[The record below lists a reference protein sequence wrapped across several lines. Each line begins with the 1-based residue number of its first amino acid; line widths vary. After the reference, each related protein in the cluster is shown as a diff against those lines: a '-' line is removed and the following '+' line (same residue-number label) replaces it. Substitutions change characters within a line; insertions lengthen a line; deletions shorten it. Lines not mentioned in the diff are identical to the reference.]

1 MFVLKVLGID
11 PGSVICGYGVI
22 EKKKNSLHVIEYG
35 VIKAKKISENFPER
49 LKEIYL
55 RLLKVIERTK
65 PDVASFES
73 TFYSKNAQS
82 LLKLA
87 HARASAMLAA
97 AMNDT
102 PVMEY
107 SPKEVKKSVTGKGS
121 ASKEQVQF
129 MVKTLLNIKETPE
142 FFDVTDALAVAICHC
157 LRADLPS
164 SKSGTWEE
172 FIKKNPG
179 RIAKI

>member
-1 MFVLKVLGID
+1 MIVLGID

-35 VIKAKKISENFPER
+35 VIKAKKAHNELPNR
-49 LKEIYL
+49 LKEIYQ

-65 PDVASFES
+65 PEVAAFES
-73 TFYSKNAQS
+73 TFYSKNVQS

-87 HARASAMLAA
+87 HARASAMLAV

-102 PVMEY
+102 KISEY
-107 SPKEVKKSVTGKGS
+107 SPREIKKSVTGKGS

-142 FFDVTDALAVAICHC
+142 FYDVTDALAVAICHC
-157 LRADLPS
+157 LKSELPTKQS
-164 SKSGTWEE
+164 ASWEE
-172 FIKKNPG
+172 FIKKNPE
-179 RIAKI
+179 RIASV

>member
-1 MFVLKVLGID
+1 M
-11 PGSVICGYGVI
+11 
-22 EKKKNSLHVIEYG
+22 
-35 VIKAKKISENFPER
+35 R
-49 LKEIYL
+49 EIYQ
-55 RLLKVIERTK
+55 RLIQVVERCK
-65 PDVASFES
+65 PDVAAFES

-97 AMNDT
+97 AMNDI
-102 PVMEY
+102 PIAEY

-121 ASKEQVQF
+121 ASKEQVQY

-142 FFDVTDALAVAICHC
+142 FYDVTDALAVAICHC
-157 LRADLPS
+157 M
-164 SKSGTWEE
+164 KSEIPTKKGGSWEE
-172 FIKKNPG
+172 FIKKNPN

>member
-1 MFVLKVLGID
+1 MIVLGID

-22 EKKKNSLHVIEYG
+22 EKKKNSLCVVEYG
-35 VIKAKKISENFPER
+35 VIKAKKAYDELPYR
-49 LKEIYL
+49 LREIYQ
-55 RLLKVIERTK
+55 RLIKVIDRTK
-65 PDVASFES
+65 PDVAAFES

-97 AMNDT
+97 AMNDI
-102 PVMEY
+102 PISEY
-107 SPKEVKKSVTGKGS
+107 SPREVKKSVTGKGS

-129 MVKTLLNIKETPE
+129 MVKTLLKIKETPE
-142 FFDVTDALAVAICHC
+142 FYDVTDALAVAVCHS
-157 LRADLPS
+157 LKSELPS
-164 SKSGTWEE
+164 KKAGSWED
-172 FIKKNPG
+172 FIKKNPE

>member
-1 MFVLKVLGID
+1 LRVLGID

-22 EKKKNSLHVIEYG
+22 EKNKNSLYVVEYG
-35 VIKAKKISENFPER
+35 VIKAKKASEELPNR
-49 LKEIYL
+49 LKEIYQ

-65 PDVASFES
+65 PDVAAFES

-87 HARASAMLAA
+87 HARASAILAA
-97 AMNDT
+97 AMKDI
-102 PVMEY
+102 PIAEY

-142 FFDVTDALAVAICHC
+142 FYDVTDALAVAICHS
-157 LRADLPS
+157 LKSEIPS
-164 SKSGTWEE
+164 NKSGTWED
-172 FIKKNPG
+172 FIKKNPN
-179 RIAKI
+179 RVAKV

>member
-1 MFVLKVLGID
+1 MIVLGID

-35 VIKAKKISENFPER
+35 VVKAKKAHEELPLR
-49 LKEIYL
+49 LKEIYQ

-65 PDVASFES
+65 PEAAAFET

-82 LLKLA
+82 LLKLE
-87 HARASAMLAA
+87 HARASAILAVT
-97 AMNDT
+97 MNNT
-102 PVMEY
+102 PVSEY
-107 SPKEVKKSVTGKGS
+107 SPREVKKSVTGKGS

-142 FFDVTDALAVAICHC
+142 FYDVTDALAVAICHC
-157 LRADLPS
+157 LKSDLPA
-164 SKSGTWEE
+164 KKAGNWEE
-172 FIKKNPG
+172 FIKNNPG
-179 RIAKI
+179 RVAKL

>member
-1 MFVLKVLGID
+1 LRVLGID

-22 EKKKNSLHVIEYG
+22 EKKKNSLYVVEYG
-35 VIKAKKISENFPER
+35 VIKAKKAHDELPYR
-49 LKEIYL
+49 LREIYQ
-55 RLLKVIERTK
+55 RLIQVVERCK
-65 PDVASFES
+65 PDVAAFES

-97 AMNDT
+97 AMNDI
-102 PVMEY
+102 PIAEY

-121 ASKEQVQF
+121 ASKEQVQY

-142 FFDVTDALAVAICHC
+142 FYDVTDALAVAICHC
-157 LRADLPS
+157 M
-164 SKSGTWEE
+164 KSEIPTKKGGSWEE
-172 FIKKNPG
+172 FIKKNPN